1 MIEKL
6 ESIGR
11 ADRAPRLPAARLGVA
26 VVSDLVAMIVTGEFA
41 EGELLPPEQQ
51 LCEHFGVSR
60 TVLRESIKRLEEKG
74 LVVVAQGR
82 GTQVTRSGAW
92 NMLDPIVLSALIDHD
107 DSLGILD
114 ELTVVRAS
122 LEAAMAGEV
131 ARRHTAE
138 EVARIHHAHASMS
151 DTAHDNDTFRQA
163 DVVFHFTVM
172 DLSRN
177 RLAGS
182 IAKRLYRRALESV
195 RYQGLAHAGA
205 FEFTVEEHG
214 RVVAAIEAGD
224 VAGAEKAMHDHI
236 HQGWQRRRLPSR
248 RPTDR

>member
-1 MIEKL
+1 MSDK
-6 ESIGR
+6 SDPPR
-11 ADRAPRLPAARLGVA
+11 RVDRTPRLPAARLGVA
-26 VVSDLVAMIVTGEFA
+26 VVTDLVAMIVTGEFG

-51 LCEHFGVSR
+51 LCELFGVSR

-82 GTQVTRSGAW
+82 GTQVTRSGTW
-92 NMLDPIVLSALIDHD
+92 NMLDPVVLSALIDHD

-122 LEAAMAGEV
+122 LEASMAREV

-138 EVARIHHAHASMS
+138 ELARIRHAHAAMS
-151 DTAHDNDTFRQA
+151 DTEHDYDTFRQA

-182 IAKRLYRRALESV
+182 IAKRLYRRALESA

-224 VAGAEKAMHDHI
+224 VASAEKAMRDHI
-236 HQGWQRRRLPSR
+236 YEAWQRRRM
-248 RPTDR
+248 PTRWPADR

>member
-1 MIEKL
+1 MDMIEKL

-11 ADRAPRLPAARLGVA
+11 TDRAPRIPAARLGVA
-26 VVSDLVAMIVTGEFA
+26 VVSDLVAMIVTGEFE

-51 LCEHFGVSR
+51 LCEFFGVSR

-122 LEAAMAGEV
+122 LEASMAGEV
-131 ARRHTAE
+131 A
-138 EVARIHHAHASMS
+138 
-151 DTAHDNDTFRQA
+151 
-163 DVVFHFTVM
+163 
-172 DLSRN
+172 
-177 RLAGS
+177 
-182 IAKRLYRRALESV
+182 
-195 RYQGLAHAGA
+195 
-205 FEFTVEEHG
+205 
-214 RVVAAIEAGD
+214 
-224 VAGAEKAMHDHI
+224 
-236 HQGWQRRRLPSR
+236 
-248 RPTDR
+248 